1 MKVIVETDG
10 GARGNPGP
18 AAIAAVVR
26 LDEKKKILTEH
37 IGHATNNQAEY
48 RAVILGLRWVAEHYP
63 AGVTLELRL
72 DSELVGRQLS
82 GLYRVKDAKLKHLY
96 TEAKTLLDSFSSTT
110 VTLVRREANKEA
122 DRLVNQVL
130 DAQ

>member
-1 MKVIVETDG
+1 MEVIVETDG

-18 AAIAAVVR
+18 AAIAAIVR
-26 LDEKKKILTEH
+26 FGDKKKIVTEP

-48 RAVILGLRWVAEHYP
+48 RAVILGLHWVAEHYP
-63 AGVTLELRL
+63 AGVALELRL

-96 TEAKTLLDSFSSTT
+96 TEAKTLLDSFSKAT
-110 VTLVRREANKEA
+110 VTIVRREANIEA

-130 DAQ
+130 DGQ